1 MGHLLSLPQGN
12 AVIPSVTVR
21 KMGSLIVPV
30 TVSFPSLTAIL
41 VGFLPETDF
50 ILATTYICLSPLT
63 PKVTSPFFLCW
74 ILPQNMILRISGNLV
89 PNEIFPS
96 WSSRQQVLLDSAM
109 MQCRII
115 STVVRTT
122 FSSLLTWMWK
132 RGMAC
137 FSAVH
142 CRFES
147 YECQFRD
154 YCFGSVFSSR
164 IKTSQSFSLIT
175 SPFR

>member
-1 MGHLLSLPQGN
+1 MDLQSPVMGHLLSLPQGN

-74 ILPQNMILRISGNLV
+74 ILPQNMILMDFRKPGSEWNLSFLIFTSASG
-89 PNEIFPS
+89 S
-96 WSSRQQVLLDSAM
+96 WILPM

-122 FSSLLTWMWK
+122 FSSLLTWMWSGAWHVSQ
-132 RGMAC
+132 RFIADLSLM
-137 FSAVH
+137 SAISGLLLRK
-142 CRFES
+142 CLFF
-147 YECQFRD
+147 QNQD
-154 YCFGSVFSSR
+154 IPVF
-164 IKTSQSFSLIT
+164 
-175 SPFR
+175 